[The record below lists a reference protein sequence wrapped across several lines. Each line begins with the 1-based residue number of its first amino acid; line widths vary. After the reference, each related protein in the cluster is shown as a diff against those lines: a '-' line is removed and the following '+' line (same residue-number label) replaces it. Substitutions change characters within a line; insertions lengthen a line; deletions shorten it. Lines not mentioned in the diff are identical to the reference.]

1 MEYYH
6 GSPEKFKVFDLSKS
20 KSEFTKV
27 IHLTPHRHYA
37 IDFATKD
44 TGSGYLYTVKIKGE
58 DPNIQY
64 HEWMSNVSFAQIDNL
79 EITNIEFV
87 SKL

>member
-1 MEYYH
+1 MR
-6 GSPEKFKVFDLSKS
+6 FKKGDP
-20 KSEFTKV
+20 V
-27 IHLTPHRHYA
+27 IWQDEH
-37 IDFATKD
+37 
-44 TGSGYLYTVKIKGE
+44 TVKIKGE
-58 DPNIQY
+58 DPNRQY